1 MPMALVPS
9 RYKRSFRVTSDSG
22 LERLGRIPD
31 SAALDSSVSCPALF
45 DRIRAL

>member
-22 LERLGRIPD
+22 FVRLERIPD
-31 SAALDSSVSCPALF
+31 SAALDFSDTYPALF
-45 DRIRAL
+45 DRLRAL